1 MEKIIEINVITLGAS
16 GVGKTSIIN
25 RIKNGSFREAYEV
38 TLITESFTI
47 KRKYE
52 TKNLI
57 ISLNF
62 RDTMGQE
69 RYQSLIPLQYIRN
82 SAVVL
87 LVFDSIQTL
96 EELMNRWYKFYKNNV
111 NVNNS
116 RFILV
121 GNKSDIFGDK
131 RELII
136 KSGEA
141 FAEKINAHFITCSA
155 KSADNMDNLERFI
168 VTEAKRFIDELEIK
182 LNYDIENNK
191 RLYDNNNFNL
201 KNKKN
206 KTGKGDCKC

>member
-25 RIKNGSFREAYEV
+25 RIKNGNFREAYEV

-87 LVFDSIQTL
+87 LVFDSIETL
-96 EELMNRWYKFYKNNV
+96 EELMNRWYKFYKKNV

-131 RELII
+131 RELI

-191 RLYDNNNFNL
+191 QLNNNNNFNL
-201 KNKKN
+201 RNKKN

>member
-1 MEKIIEINVITLGAS
+1 MERIIEINVITLGAS

-25 RIKNGSFREAYEV
+25 RIKDGSFREAYEV
-38 TLITESFTI
+38 TLVTGSFNI

-69 RYQSLIPLQYIRN
+69 RFQSLIPLQYIRN

>member
-1 MEKIIEINVITLGAS
+1 MEKIVEINVITLGAE

-25 RIKNGSFREAYEV
+25 RIKDGSFSESYKV
-38 TLITESFTI
+38 TLVTGSFII

-87 LVFDSIQTL
+87 LVFDSIETL
-96 EELMNRWYKFYKNNV
+96 DDLTNRWYKFYKKNV
-111 NVNNS
+111 NIDNS
-116 RFILV
+116 KFILV

-141 FAEKINAHFITCSA
+141 FAEKINAQFITCSA
-155 KSADNMDNLERFI
+155 KSADNMDNLERII
-168 VTEAKRFIDELEIK
+168 VTEAKKFINELEIK
-182 LNYDIENNK
+182 LNYDIENNT
-191 RLYDNNNFNL
+191 RLIKKNNFNL
-201 KNKKN
+201 KNKK
-206 KTGKGDCKC
+206 TGKKDCNC

>member
-1 MEKIIEINVITLGAS
+1 MERIIEINVITLGAS

-25 RIKNGSFREAYEV
+25 RIKNGNFREAYEV

-87 LVFDSIQTL
+87 LVFDSIETL
-96 EELMNRWYKFYKNNV
+96 EELMNRWYKFYKKNV

-191 RLYDNNNFNL
+191 QLNNNNNFNL

-206 KTGKGDCKC
+206 KTDKGDCKC

>member
-25 RIKNGSFREAYEV
+25 RIKNGNFREAYEV

-87 LVFDSIQTL
+87 LVFDSIETL
-96 EELMNRWYKFYKNNV
+96 EELMNRWYKFYKKNV

-191 RLYDNNNFNL
+191 QLNNNNNFNL
-201 KNKKN
+201 RKKKN
-206 KTGKGDCKC
+206 KTGKGDCNC

>member
-1 MEKIIEINVITLGAS
+1 MEKIVEINVINLGAA
-16 GVGKTSIIN
+16 GVGKTSILN
-25 RIKNGSFREAYEV
+25 RIKDGSFQEFYPV
-38 TLITESFTI
+38 TIQTGSFTI

-87 LVFDSIQTL
+87 LVFDSIETL
-96 EELMNRWYKFYKNNV
+96 EELMNRWYKFYKKNV

-141 FAEKINAHFITCSA
+141 FAEKINAHFITCAA

-191 RLYDNNNFNL
+191 QLNNNNNFNL
-201 KNKKN
+201 RNKKN

>member
-25 RIKNGSFREAYEV
+25 RIKNGNFREAYEV

-52 TKNLI
+52 AKNLI

-87 LVFDSIQTL
+87 LVFDSIETL
-96 EELMNRWYKFYKNNV
+96 EELMNRWYKFYKKNV

-182 LNYDIENNK
+182 LNYDIEK
-191 RLYDNNNFNL
+191 IS
-201 KNKKN
+201 K
-206 KTGKGDCKC
+206 

>member
-1 MEKIIEINVITLGAS
+1 MEKIIEINVITLGTS

-25 RIKNGSFREAYEV
+25 RIKNGNFREAYEV
-38 TLITESFTI
+38 TLITGSFTI

-87 LVFDSIQTL
+87 LVFDSIETL
-96 EELMNRWYKFYKNNV
+96 EELMNRWYKFYKKNV

-121 GNKSDIFGDK
+121 GNKSDIFGHK

-191 RLYDNNNFNL
+191 QLNNNNNFNL
-201 KNKKN
+201 RNKKN
-206 KTGKGDCKC
+206 KTGKGNCNC

>member
-1 MEKIIEINVITLGAS
+1 
-16 GVGKTSIIN
+16 
-25 RIKNGSFREAYEV
+25 
-38 TLITESFTI
+38 
-47 KRKYE
+47 
-52 TKNLI
+52 
-57 ISLNF
+57 
-62 RDTMGQE
+62 MGQE

>member
-25 RIKNGSFREAYEV
+25 RIKNGNFREAYEV

-87 LVFDSIQTL
+87 LVFDSIETL
-96 EELMNRWYKFYKNNV
+96 EELMNRWYKFYKKNV

-191 RLYDNNNFNL
+191 QLNNNNNFNL

-206 KTGKGDCKC
+206 KTDKGDCKC

>member
-87 LVFDSIQTL
+87 LVFDSIETL
-96 EELMNRWYKFYKNNV
+96 EDL
-111 NVNNS
+111 
-116 RFILV
+116 
-121 GNKSDIFGDK
+121 
-131 RELII
+131 
-136 KSGEA
+136 
-141 FAEKINAHFITCSA
+141 
-155 KSADNMDNLERFI
+155 
-168 VTEAKRFIDELEIK
+168 
-182 LNYDIENNK
+182 
-191 RLYDNNNFNL
+191 
-201 KNKKN
+201 
-206 KTGKGDCKC
+206 

>member
-25 RIKNGSFREAYEV
+25 RIKNGNFREAYEV

-87 LVFDSIQTL
+87 LVFDSIETL
-96 EELMNRWYKFYKNNV
+96 EELMNRWYKFYKKNV

-131 RELII
+131 REL
-136 KSGEA
+136 
-141 FAEKINAHFITCSA
+141 F
-155 KSADNMDNLERFI
+155 
-168 VTEAKRFIDELEIK
+168 
-182 LNYDIENNK
+182 
-191 RLYDNNNFNL
+191 
-201 KNKKN
+201 
-206 KTGKGDCKC
+206 

>member
-25 RIKNGSFREAYEV
+25 RIKNGNFREAYEV

-87 LVFDSIQTL
+87 LVFDSIETL
-96 EELMNRWYKFYKNNV
+96 EELMNRWYKFYKKNV

-191 RLYDNNNFNL
+191 QLNNNNNFNL
-201 KNKKN
+201 RNKKN
-206 KTGKGDCKC
+206 KTGKGDCNC

>member
-25 RIKNGSFREAYEV
+25 RIKNGNFREAYEV

-87 LVFDSIQTL
+87 LVFDSIETL
-96 EELMNRWYKFYKNNV
+96 EELMNRWYKFYKKNV

-168 VTEAKRFIDELEIK
+168 ITEAKRFIDDEEK
-182 LNYDIENNK
+182 YNNVLTK
-191 RLYDNNNFNL
+191 NKAFNL
-201 KNKKN
+201 KKN
-206 KTGKGDCKC
+206 KNNNINKETSECKC